1 MQEQKPEENVKMIFM
16 WVLPSVLMLIIYG
29 LIAKFGITIF
39 LYFTY
44 CLIIG
49 VQISYSDQ
57 EAKKQRR
64 LYKEGY
70 GLKFNLFMSHL
81 LLLGWWLA
89 FFYIGFLFVHT
100 ANIKAF

>member
-1 MQEQKPEENVKMIFM
+1 MQTPKENAKMIFT
-16 WVLPSVLMLIIYG
+16 WVLPSALMLIIYG
-29 LIAKFGITIF
+29 LVAKFGITIF

-70 GLKFNLFMSHL
+70 ALKFNLFMSHFI
-81 LLLGWWLA
+81 LLGFWLA
-89 FFYIGFLFVHT
+89 FFYIGFLLIREV
-100 ANIKAF
+100 NLKAF

>member
-1 MQEQKPEENVKMIFM
+1 MQTPEENAKMILM

-39 LYFTY
+39 LYFAY

-70 GLKFNLFMSHL
+70 ALKFNLFMSHFL
-81 LLLGWWLA
+81 LLALWLD
-89 FFYIGFLFVHT
+89 FFYTGFLFIREV
-100 ANIKAF
+100 NLKAF